1 MSSLHHI
8 LYTLRA
14 SSSTKRLFSSYLSFE
29 CVFLAT
35 FCLYLLNTQKNLKS
49 AKKLPEIFGRLV
61 DLFSYQIIIL
71 FCITYNTFLGRLN
84 SFILWRARI
93 TVIFIP
99 YNCQTFLPWTTTF
112 FISLFISI
120 LCGTRYW
127 RDFHEAQLINKST
140 TYNIFEQPSKTSI
153 HWCTRLTGIFVTY
166 NCQRIFE
173 LKKRK
178 MG

>member
-35 FCLYLLNTQKNLKS
+35 FCLYLLNTQKNLKN

-93 TVIFIP
+93 TVIFHL
-99 YNCQTFLPWTTTF
+99 TTVKLFLPYTTAFSTPLSR
-112 FISLFISI
+112 FIR
-120 LCGTRYW
+120 CRTR
-127 RDFHEAQLINKST
+127 
-140 TYNIFEQPSKTSI
+140 
-153 HWCTRLTGIFVTY
+153 C
-166 NCQRIFE
+166 
-173 LKKRK
+173 
-178 MG
+178 